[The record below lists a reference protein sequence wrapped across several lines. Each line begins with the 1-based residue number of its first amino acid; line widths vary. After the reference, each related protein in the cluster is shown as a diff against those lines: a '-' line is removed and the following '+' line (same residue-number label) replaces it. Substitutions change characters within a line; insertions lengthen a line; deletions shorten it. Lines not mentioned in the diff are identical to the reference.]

1 MNAKT
6 KLALLFLSIL
16 FSACSITP
24 KYHSFGYHIEWK
36 QNFNKKEPRTASTKD
51 MGEKTREFNTVEQNP
66 RRLKTPNADPQKL
79 THPAKNRTRRG

>member
-6 KLALLFLSIL
+6 KFALLLSIL

-36 QNFNKKEPRTASTKD
+36 QNFNKKEPRTASTKNV
-51 MGEKTREFNTVEQNP
+51 GEKTREFNAVAQNHNYP
-66 RRLKTPNADPQKL
+66 KTKRSL
-79 THPAKNRTRRG
+79 